1 MLHLTDVIQPKQ
13 DEHIE
18 AVFRRRRTGLI
29 GSLIAATLCI
39 ALPFFFLFSLGRL
52 GAMGVIMFSLLLAAG
67 VAIGLRALLLWDANV
82 LILTNQRLIHVE
94 QTGLWHRRV
103 QEMAMTNIH
112 ETSCESNGMWE
123 TLFRTG
129 TLRVRATGAA
139 QEVVVEHLLH
149 PERARAVIQ
158 SLTGASRPPTFSQA
172 SSLDVSDLRKT
183 VHALVDMATPSSLE
197 TVKALLEKR

>member
-13 DEHIE
+13 DEHVE

-29 GSLIAATLCI
+29 ASLIVATLCI

-52 GAMGVIMFSLLLAAG
+52 GVVGVIVFSLLLATG
-67 VAIGLRALLLWDANV
+67 VAIGLRALLLWDANA

-112 ETSCESNGMWE
+112 ETSCESNGVWE
-123 TLFRTG
+123 TIFHTG

-149 PERARAVIQ
+149 PEQARAVIQ
-158 SLTGASRPPTFSQA
+158 SLTGASRPSTLAQA
-172 SSLDVSDLRKT
+172 TSSDAPDLRKA
-183 VHALVDMATPSSLE
+183 VHALVDSAAPSSLE